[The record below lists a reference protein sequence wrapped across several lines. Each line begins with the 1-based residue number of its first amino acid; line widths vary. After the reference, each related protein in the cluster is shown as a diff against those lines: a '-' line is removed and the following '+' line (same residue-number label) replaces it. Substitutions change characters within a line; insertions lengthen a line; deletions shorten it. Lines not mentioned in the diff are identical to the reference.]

1 MRALEVD
8 FDPMPLAGAVERRKS
23 RGDRADG
30 RKENGWRPSG
40 FRKPAGFSTTSTL
53 NFLPFALYFWPLA
66 KNRDNCRSFEPWT
79 PARDA
84 FATAFFGQ
92 REPHLNELWAMSEE
106 MA

>member
-1 MRALEVD
+1 MT
-8 FDPMPLAGAVERRKS
+8 GNRKL
-23 RGDRADG
+23 R
-30 RKENGWRPSG
+30 
-40 FRKPAGFSTTSTL
+40 FSNKLWS
-53 NFLPFALYFWPLA
+53 
-66 KNRDNCRSFEPWT
+66 RDNCRSFEPWT

>member
-30 RKENGWRPSG
+30 RKENGWRPSE

-66 KNRDNCRSFEPWT
+66 KNRGDKT
-79 PARDA
+79 PIELFLAGTRALALQTSIIDA
-84 FATAFFGQ
+84 VCLALQ
-92 REPHLNELWAMSEE
+92 Y
-106 MA
+106 